1 MSLGGTL
8 VKNFVDIPYII
19 GYNISGDNKM
29 TREFIML
36 PEFDKQWTSLGF
48 SDHELKALQ
57 EELTVNP
64 LLGKVMQGT
73 GGLRKLRFAFE
84 NRGKSGS
91 ARVCY
96 VDFAVY
102 EKIYLITAY
111 SKNEKDNLSK
121 EERNSIKSL
130 LKALEKTISSSER
143 SNDK

>member
-1 MSLGGTL
+1 
-8 VKNFVDIPYII
+8 
-19 GYNISGDNKM
+19 M

-48 SDHELKALQ
+48 SDNELKALQ

-121 EERNSIKSL
+121 EERNSIKCL
-130 LKALEKTISSSER
+130 LKVLEKTISSYER

>member
-1 MSLGGTL
+1 
-8 VKNFVDIPYII
+8 
-19 GYNISGDNKM
+19 
-29 TREFIML
+29 
-36 PEFDKQWTSLGF
+36 
-48 SDHELKALQ
+48 
-57 EELTVNP
+57 
-64 LLGKVMQGT
+64 MQGT

-96 VDFAVY
+96 VDFAIY
-102 EKIYLITAY
+102 EKIYLITVY

-130 LKALEKTISSSER
+130 LKELEKTISLSER